1 MVSSS
6 ETFPVSRF
14 DGKLTAVTGAAGGIG
29 SAICERLYTEG
40 ARVAVIDV
48 DADGAEA
55 LASRLGERA
64 AAFAADVGE
73 VDEVAAAFAGIREQL
88 GDPDVLINCAA
99 HMADYGSVTD
109 TPLPKWEASIAGSLS
124 SVYLCTREVLPA
136 MVEREAGAV
145 VNISSVGG
153 LVGFEGFAAY
163 TSAKGGVIQ
172 LTKSIAIDYG
182 KLGVRANA
190 VCPGAIETPSNS
202 RFLAE
207 NEEVRRYQVEM
218 SVLGRTG
225 VPEEIATAVAFLA
238 SDEASFI
245 TGATLAVDGGW
256 TLR

>member
-1 MVSSS
+1 M
-6 ETFPVSRF
+6 
-14 DGKLTAVTGAAGGIG
+14 TGAAGGIG
-29 SAICERLYTEG
+29 SAICERLYAEG

-48 DADGAEA
+48 DAGGAEA
-55 LASRLGERA
+55 LASRLGGRA

-73 VDEVAAAFAGIREQL
+73 GDEVAAAFAGIREQL

-109 TPLPKWEASIAGSLS
+109 TPPPKWEAGIAGSLS